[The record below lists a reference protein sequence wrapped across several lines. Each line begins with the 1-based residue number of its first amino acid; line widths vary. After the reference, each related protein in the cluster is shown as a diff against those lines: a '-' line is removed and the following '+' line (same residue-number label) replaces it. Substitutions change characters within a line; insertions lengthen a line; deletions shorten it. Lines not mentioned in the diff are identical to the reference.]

1 MVVVVYTAGII
12 ALSAAMVAVRS
23 RKGGTRASVVGSGVS
38 GAVLITLATVPMPI
52 VGWAFPSPWQLAFF
66 FVGFQLLGA
75 AVALAGKSP
84 PGRAWPAIAIAIAL
98 VAIASL
104 GWGIARSRGKID
116 ELALRY
122 GSSCV
127 RGQFYDA
134 ESVFDFRFFSSPYE
148 VRTTVVDH
156 GELDCALEVAG
167 KSVPV
172 YSGRTY
178 GGTPLCTTGEVIVC
192 GKEGILLVEDST
204 VEMYFGD
211 SRFRGFRLPNL
222 EPFAPK
228 QNMLA
233 TPIPLEIM
241 AAIASILVAVNWRR
255 RSFAASAMLVAPLVA
270 WLSGTGVFL

>member
-84 PGRAWPAIAIAIAL
+84 PGRAWPA

-122 GSSCV
+122 RSSCV

-134 ESVFDFRFFSSPYE
+134 ESAFDFRFFSSPYE
-148 VRTTVVDH
+148 
-156 GELDCALEVAG
+156 
-167 KSVPV
+167 
-172 YSGRTY
+172 
-178 GGTPLCTTGEVIVC
+178 
-192 GKEGILLVEDST
+192 
-204 VEMYFGD
+204 
-211 SRFRGFRLPNL
+211 
-222 EPFAPK
+222 
-228 QNMLA
+228 
-233 TPIPLEIM
+233 
-241 AAIASILVAVNWRR
+241 
-255 RSFAASAMLVAPLVA
+255 
-270 WLSGTGVFL
+270 